1 MWYTIIAVREDG
13 SNITIKVPND
23 FAGMAEQADARDLK
37 SRGVNPPVPV
47 RFRFPAPALLI

>member
-37 SRGVNPPVPV
+37 SRGVNPPY
-47 RFRFPAPALLI
+47 RFDSGFRHQHF